1 MKFKNRHHRK
11 PRSIGGSEEGFNIS
25 IIEERQHKAWHL
37 LFRNMT
43 PQQIADKINGIFLDT
58 DFKLKV
64 VKRAKGK
71 HLHRM
76 GGPLK
81 IDKTIT

>member
-11 PRSIGGSEEGFNIS
+11 PRSRGGSEESFNIS

-43 PQQIADKINGIFLDT
+43 PSQIADKINGIFLDT
-58 DFKLKV
+58 DFKFKV
-64 VKRAKGK
+64 VR
-71 HLHRM
+71 R
-76 GGPLK
+76 
-81 IDKTIT
+81 